1 MGGQPARNAVG
12 AANRRCPDEA
22 RAPSCGSGPVPGYDS
37 WRPPV
42 TDHLSG
48 AGRAAIRG
56 SSYLRTGV
64 LEPYHEKNRRVQ
76 VVAMAE
82 SVSSRDLRAMMD
94 LIRDGYADEPAEGL
108 PAAAGAGLSRLVRC
122 DSICLFEL
130 SPGHRHCTGDG
141 CVHDPGLSPVF
152 WTHYWS
158 CPPCSYP
165 ERSGDYKS
173 VTKTS
178 DFYSQ
183 RQWHSAPMYSEYLR
197 RFGVEDEIVA
207 CLPAPPG
214 RSLRLLLRRDSGG
227 FTERDKLLAELLRPH
242 LHAVYQDAQRRQ
254 AGVPRLTRTPMG
266 AAPAGRGRTQQRR
279 HCPAAIPVGKH
290 RTQTPGEHLPAAQR
304 LQPHSGS
311 RPRFPVR
318 IPDPTC
324 RLARNDE
331 PVCGMTGRF
340 CGGI

>member
-1 MGGQPARNAVG
+1 
-12 AANRRCPDEA
+12 
-22 RAPSCGSGPVPGYDS
+22 
-37 WRPPV
+37 
-42 TDHLSG
+42 
-48 AGRAAIRG
+48 
-56 SSYLRTGV
+56 
-64 LEPYHEKNRRVQ
+64 
-76 VVAMAE
+76 MAE

-108 PAAAGAGLSRLVRC
+108 PAAVGAGLSRLVRC

-183 RQWHSAPMYSEYLR
+183 REWHSAPMYSEYLR

-227 FTERDKLLAELLRPH
+227 FTERDKLLVELLRPPPARC
-242 LHAVYQDAQRRQ
+242 LPGRPAAPGRRPQ
-254 AGVPRLTRTPMG
+254 TYRTPMG

-318 IPDPTC
+318 IPDPAC

-331 PVCGMTGRF
+331 PVCGR
-340 CGGI
+340 

>member
-1 MGGQPARNAVG
+1 
-12 AANRRCPDEA
+12 
-22 RAPSCGSGPVPGYDS
+22 
-37 WRPPV
+37 
-42 TDHLSG
+42 
-48 AGRAAIRG
+48 
-56 SSYLRTGV
+56 
-64 LEPYHEKNRRVQ
+64 
-76 VVAMAE
+76 MAE

-108 PAAAGAGLSRLVRC
+108 PAAVGAGLSRLVRC

-207 CLPAPPG
+207 CLPAAPG

-227 FTERDKLLAELLRPH
+227 FTERDKLLVELLRPH
-242 LHAVYQDAQRRQ
+242 LHAVYQDAQRRRTGAPSLTARQ
-254 AGVPRLTRTPMG
+254 WELLRLVAAGHSNADIARRYSCRKTPYANTWRTSTSG
-266 AAPAGRGRTQQRR
+266 SAS
-279 HCPAAIPVGKH
+279 PAALRQSPSLSSPDT
-290 RTQTPGEHLPAAQR
+290 RPSLPASAER
-304 LQPHSGS
+304 
-311 RPRFPVR
+311 
-318 IPDPTC
+318 
-324 RLARNDE
+324 
-331 PVCGMTGRF
+331 
-340 CGGI
+340 

>member
-1 MGGQPARNAVG
+1 M
-12 AANRRCPDEA
+12 
-22 RAPSCGSGPVPGYDS
+22 
-37 WRPPV
+37 
-42 TDHLSG
+42 
-48 AGRAAIRG
+48 
-56 SSYLRTGV
+56 
-64 LEPYHEKNRRVQ
+64 
-76 VVAMAE
+76 
-82 SVSSRDLRAMMD
+82 
-94 LIRDGYADEPAEGL
+94 
-108 PAAAGAGLSRLVRC
+108 RC

-227 FTERDKLLAELLRPH
+227 FTERDKLLVELLRPH

-254 AGVPRLTRTPMG
+254 AGAPRLTAR
-266 AAPAGRGRTQQRR
+266 QW
-279 HCPAAIPVGKH
+279 
-290 RTQTPGEHLPAAQR
+290 ELLR
-304 LQPHSGS
+304 L
-311 RPRFPVR
+311 V
-318 IPDPTC
+318 
-324 RLARNDE
+324 A
-331 PVCGMTGRF
+331 
-340 CGGI
+340 

>member
-1 MGGQPARNAVG
+1 
-12 AANRRCPDEA
+12 
-22 RAPSCGSGPVPGYDS
+22 
-37 WRPPV
+37 
-42 TDHLSG
+42 
-48 AGRAAIRG
+48 
-56 SSYLRTGV
+56 
-64 LEPYHEKNRRVQ
+64 
-76 VVAMAE
+76 MAE
-82 SVSSRDLRAMMD
+82 SVTSRDLRAMMD

-108 PAAAGAGLSRLVRC
+108 PAAVGAGLSRLVRC

-227 FTERDKLLAELLRPH
+227 FTERDKLLVELLRPH
-242 LHAVYQDAQRRQ
+242 LHAVYQDAQRRRT
-254 AGVPRLTRTPMG
+254 GVPRLTARQWELLRLVAAGHSNADIARQLFLSENTVRKHLENIYQRLSVSSRT
-266 AAPAGRGRTQQRR
+266 AAVALAFQSGYPTQPAG
-279 HCPAAIPVGKH
+279 
-290 RTQTPGEHLPAAQR
+290 
-304 LQPHSGS
+304 
-311 RPRFPVR
+311 
-318 IPDPTC
+318 
-324 RLARNDE
+324 
-331 PVCGMTGRF
+331 
-340 CGGI
+340 

>member
-1 MGGQPARNAVG
+1 
-12 AANRRCPDEA
+12 
-22 RAPSCGSGPVPGYDS
+22 
-37 WRPPV
+37 
-42 TDHLSG
+42 
-48 AGRAAIRG
+48 
-56 SSYLRTGV
+56 
-64 LEPYHEKNRRVQ
+64 
-76 VVAMAE
+76 MAE

-108 PAAAGAGLSRLVRC
+108 PAAVGAGLSRLVRC

-227 FTERDKLLAELLRPH
+227 FTERDKLLAELLRPTCT
-242 LHAVYQDAQRRQ
+242 LS
-254 AGVPRLTRTPMG
+254 TRTPSG
-266 AAPAGRGRTQQRR
+266 AGPASPDLPHANGSCSGWSRPDTATPTLPGSYSCRKTPYANTWRTSTSGS
-279 HCPAAIPVGKH
+279 AS
-290 RTQTPGEHLPAAQR
+290 PAAQR
-304 LQPHSGS
+304 QSPSLSSPDT
-311 RPRFPVR
+311 RPNLPASAER
-318 IPDPTC
+318 
-324 RLARNDE
+324 
-331 PVCGMTGRF
+331 
-340 CGGI
+340 